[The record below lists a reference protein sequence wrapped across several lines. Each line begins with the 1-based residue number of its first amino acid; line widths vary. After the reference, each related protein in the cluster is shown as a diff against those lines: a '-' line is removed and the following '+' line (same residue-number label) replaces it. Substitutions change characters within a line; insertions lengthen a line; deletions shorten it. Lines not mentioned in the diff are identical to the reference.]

1 MWFTP
6 LRLEWLVHG
15 ECLYHEKD
23 GWMALLLSF
32 FADCMVTVR
41 LTHILHL
48 LLLNLFSSRWFAP
61 DEASGF
67 CSQAVTDS
75 SMRASTYSL
84 GSICLGSLLTALLQ
98 VAYHLVVN
106 ARQHSRGNT
115 LVLCIVECLVDFL
128 ERM

>member
-15 ECLYHEKD
+15 ECCFMKKEVMLYV
-23 GWMALLLSF
+23 

-48 LLLNLFSSRWFAP
+48 LLFNLFSPRWFAP
-61 DEASGF
+61 DEATGF
-67 CSQAVTDS
+67 CSKAVTDS
-75 SMRASTYSL
+75 GVRASTYSL

-98 VAYHLVVN
+98 V
-106 ARQHSRGNT
+106 SRFGLMRT
-115 LVLCIVECLVDFL
+115 VCS
-128 ERM
+128 